1 MNIQHHGAVNG
12 VTGSCH
18 QLHINNQ
25 NSILID
31 CGLFQGAEKDG
42 GKTSADNNHDTNDEV
57 SNAAQLTIDFDI
69 STVRALIV
77 THCHIDHV
85 GRIPYLLAAG
95 FRGPIYAT
103 KATAQLLPLV
113 IEDALKVGVTR
124 NKSIIDACLK
134 LLKNQ
139 LIPVDYKQW
148 QAINI
153 TNTKPANEKSA
164 SKAAENKAAAIK
176 DATTAKIKFQM
187 AGHILG
193 SAYIEVEIASTQN
206 NTNKS
211 NHHKSTKHRIVFS
224 GDLGAP
230 YAPLLPAP
238 KSPYRADTLII
249 ESTYGDKNHQ
259 RRKERTQQL
268 QHIIEKA
275 VADNGV
281 VLIPAFS
288 IGRTQELL
296 YELESIIFQQ
306 QRAQHQRA
314 KQQKANQTAVS
325 KNNQQKKQQTDQADQ
340 LATMWQNIDIIVDSP
355 MAAKFTEQ
363 YRNFKTLWDNE
374 AKRKLNAGRHPLN
387 FEQLYTVNSHQEH
400 LDTIAYLAKGRNF
413 TNAKPAIVI
422 AASGMCSGGRIVN
435 YLKAFLT
442 DSTTDVLFVG
452 YQTQGTLGRSIQQYG
467 PTLAQPNKQG
477 YVYIDG
483 SRITINAMV
492 HTISSYSA
500 HADQNGLINFVKR
513 MHHKPQ
519 HIKIVHGDEDA
530 KQALAQKYQQ
540 LLPNAKIEIPMG

>member
-18 QLHINNQ
+18 QLHINTQ

-31 CGLFQGAEKDG
+31 CGLFQGAEKDDN
-42 GKTSADNNHDTNDEV
+42 TNTTNTTNNHVPNE
-57 SNAAQLTIDFDI
+57 AQLTIDFNI
-69 STVRALIV
+69 NTVRALII

-103 KATAQLLPLV
+103 TATAQLLPLV

-134 LLKNQ
+134 RLKNQ
-139 LIPVDYKQW
+139 LIPINYKQW
-148 QAINI
+148 QSIDLANTSTK
-153 TNTKPANEKSA
+153 TNK
-164 SKAAENKAAAIK
+164 
-176 DATTAKIKFQM
+176 TTAKIKFQM

-193 SAYIEVEIASTQN
+193 SAYIEVDIENPVEDTKNNSTN
-206 NTNKS
+206 PSSSKNSTTAHRPK
-211 NHHKSTKHRIVFS
+211 NHPKHRPKHRIVFS

-259 RRKERTQQL
+259 NRKQRTQQL

-275 VADNGV
+275 VTDNGV

-296 YELESIIFQQ
+296 YELESIIHQQHQQ
-306 QRAQHQRA
+306 QNNHR
-314 KQQKANQTAVS
+314 KATAS
-325 KNNQQKKQQTDQADQ
+325 TTAS
-340 LATMWQNIDIIVDSP
+340 MWQNIDIIVDSP
-355 MAAKFTEQ
+355 MAAKFTQQ
-363 YRNFKTLWDNE
+363 YRQCKNLWDNE

-400 LDTIAYLAKGRNF
+400 TDTIAYLAKGRNF

-435 YLKAFLT
+435 YLKQFLT
-442 DSTTDVLFVG
+442 NKTTDILFVG
-452 YQTQGTLGRSIQQYG
+452 YQAHGTLGRSIQQYG
-467 PTLAQPNKQG
+467 PTISEPNKQG
-477 YVYIDG
+477 YVYIDD
-483 SRITINAMV
+483 TKINIKAMV
-492 HTISSYSA
+492 HTISGYSA
-500 HADQNGLINFVKR
+500 HADQKGLINFVKR
-513 MHHKPQ
+513 MRHQPQ
-519 HIKIVHGDEDA
+519 HIKIVHGDNSA
-530 KQALAQKYQQ
+530 KKALATKYQQ
-540 LLPNAKIEIPMG
+540 LLPNAKIDIPTS